1 MDETTPTDPPAGT
14 APDAD
19 LVDADEAASVL
30 GVDRSR
36 IDVMV
41 EEGMLTVASEASG
54 APLFRR
60 AEVEA
65 VRLAGA

>member
-1 MDETTPTDPPAGT
+1 VDAADR
-14 APDAD
+14 DAD
-19 LVDADEAASVL
+19 LLDRDEAAAVI
-30 GVDRSR
+30 GVEPSR

-41 EEGMLTVASEASG
+41 EEGMLTVASGGG

-65 VRLAGA
+65 VRLAGG

>member
-1 MDETTPTDPPAGT
+1 MDETARSDLL
-14 APDAD
+14 DAD
-19 LVDADEAASVL
+19 AAAAVL

-36 IDVMV
+36 IDVLV
-41 EEGMLTVASEASG
+41 ADGLLTVASEAAG
-54 APLFRR
+54 QPLFQR

>member
-1 MDETTPTDPPAGT
+1 MDATPRPED
-14 APDAD
+14 D
-19 LVDADEAASVL
+19 LIDADEAAAVL

-36 IDVMV
+36 IDVLV
-41 EEGMLTVASEASG
+41 ADELLTVSTEVG
-54 APLFRR
+54 GTPRFRR